1 MKLFNTP
8 NKRMFLDM
16 NWALFITTIVIFSVG
31 FVNLYSA
38 SSIRLEDGITH
49 TPFYERQL
57 MWGGVGLLVMFVVI
71 LINYKILEQLAV
83 PFYLLVLFLLI
94 LVPLVGK
101 TVYGAQRWLDL
112 GFFSLQPSEFAKFSV
127 LLMGAKFLAKDGET
141 LGWRRLIQLLVIGL
155 IPFALIVKQPDLGT
169 GLTVLFLVG
178 GMALFHGIKWK
189 VLRICLVLIPL
200 MLPMSWFV
208 LHDYQQERI
217 LTFLDPSRDPKGA
230 GYHIIQ
236 SQIAIGSGEL
246 LGKGF
251 QEGTQS
257 QLRFL
262 PEKHTDFAVAVLGEE
277 WGFVG
282 SVGVVVIFC
291 FFLFCIYSTICEA
304 RDRFGSTLCA
314 GIFFYFFWQVMVNT
328 GMVVGIMPV
337 VGIPLPFISYGG
349 TAMMVNCILIGIVL
363 SVSIN
368 RFVFK
373 A

>member
-1 MKLFNTP
+1 MKLFNIP
-8 NKRMFLDM
+8 NKKMFLDM
-16 NWALFITTIVIFSVG
+16 NWALFITTLVLFFIG

-38 SSIRLEDGITH
+38 SSIRFEDGIIH

-57 MWGGVGLLVMFVVI
+57 IWGGVGLIILFFVSF
-71 LINYKILEQLAV
+71 INYKVLENFSL
-83 PFYLLVLFLLI
+83 PFYLFVLILLI
-94 LVPLVGK
+94 LVPVLGK

-112 GFFSLQPSEFAKFSV
+112 GVFSIQPSEFAKFSV
-127 LLMGAKFLAKDGET
+127 LLVGAKYLSKDGEP
-141 LGWRRLIQLLVIGL
+141 LGWIRLAKLMIIGL
-155 IPFALIVKQPDLGT
+155 IPFALIAKQPDLGT
-169 GLTVLFLVG
+169 ALTILFLIG

-189 VLRICLVLIPL
+189 VLRICLVIIPLLIPL
-200 MLPMSWFV
+200 SWFA

-217 LTFLDPSRDPKGA
+217 KTFLDPTRDPRGA

-246 LGKGF
+246 TGKGF

-282 SVGVVVIFC
+282 SVSLVVIFC
-291 FFLFCIYSTICEA
+291 FFLFSIYSTICLA
-304 RDRFGSTLCA
+304 RDRFSSTLCA

-328 GMVVGIMPV
+328 GMVVGLMPV

-349 TAMMVNCILIGIVL
+349 TAMLVNCIFIGIVL

>member
-1 MKLFNTP
+1 MRFFNIPNKKLF
-8 NKRMFLDM
+8 LEM
-16 NWALFITTIVIFSVG
+16 NWALIIATIILFSIG

-38 SSIRLEDGITH
+38 SSIRFEDGIIH

-57 MWGGVGLLVMFVVI
+57 IWGGIGIII
-71 LINYKILEQLAV
+71 LFAISFINYKALESFSLA
-83 PFYLLVLFLLI
+83 FYLIVLI
-94 LVPLVGK
+94 LLALVPVLGK

-112 GFFSLQPSEFAKFSV
+112 GGFSIQPGEFAKFSV
-127 LLMGAKFLAKDGET
+127 LLMGAKYLSKDGES
-141 LGWRRLIQLLVIGL
+141 LGWIRLFKSLLIGL
-155 IPFALIVKQPDLGT
+155 VPFALIAKQPDLGT
-169 GLTVLFLVG
+169 ALTVLFLIG

-189 VLRICLVLIPL
+189 VLRICLIIIPLLIPL
-200 MLPMSWFV
+200 SWFA

-217 LTFLDPSRDPKGA
+217 KTFLDPTRDPRGA

-236 SQIAIGSGEL
+236 SQIAIGSGQL
-246 LGKGF
+246 TGKGF

-282 SVGVVVIFC
+282 SVSVVVIFC
-291 FFLFCIYSTICEA
+291 FFLFSIYSTISVA
-304 RDRFGSTLCA
+304 RDRFSSTLCA
-314 GIFFYFFWQVMVNT
+314 GIFFYFFWQVLVNT
-328 GMVVGIMPV
+328 GMVVGLMPV

-349 TAMMVNCILIGIVL
+349 TAMVVNCIFIGIVL
-363 SVSIN
+363 SVSVN

>member
-1 MKLFNTP
+1 MKIFNIP
-8 NKRMFLDM
+8 NKKMFLDM
-16 NWALFITTIVIFSVG
+16 NWALFITTIILFCVG

-38 SSIRLEDGITH
+38 SSIRFEDGIVH
-49 TPFYERQL
+49 TPFYEKQL
-57 MWGGVGLLVMFVVI
+57 VWGGVGFVVLFAVT
-71 LINYKILEQLAV
+71 LINYKLLERFSFA
-83 PFYLLVLFLLI
+83 FYIFVVFLLVLV
-94 LVPLVGK
+94 LVMGK

-112 GFFSLQPSEFAKFSV
+112 GFFSVQPSEFAKFSV
-127 LLMGAKFLAKDGET
+127 LLMGAKYLSKDGDT
-141 LGWRRLIQLLVIGL
+141 LGWMRLFKLLFIGL
-155 IPFALIVKQPDLGT
+155 LPFALIAKQPDLGSA
-169 GLTVLFLVG
+169 LTILFLIG

-200 MLPMSWFV
+200 LMPLSWFV

-217 LTFLDPSRDPKGA
+217 KTFLDPTRDPRGA

-246 LGKGF
+246 TGKGF

-282 SVGVVVIFC
+282 SVSVVVIFC
-291 FFLFCIYSTICEA
+291 FFLFFIYSTICEA
-304 RDRFGSTLCA
+304 KDRFSSTLCA

-349 TAMMVNCILIGIVL
+349 TAMVVNCIFIGIVL